1 MKKTLMIITPHMSTG
16 GCPQVVAKKI
26 DVLRDEY
33 NVICVE
39 WQCIAW
45 AYVVQRNKAI
55 MLLGDK
61 FISLGENKEYELFL
75 TIEDHNPDYIMIEEI
90 AETFI
95 PNHILKRLYSPDR
108 KYKIFETTHSSYSS
122 PSQKKYLPD
131 KFIFVSP
138 YSAKK
143 FKDLDVPF
151 DIIEYPI
158 DKLEPS
164 KLTNKLHLRMD
175 PEWKH
180 VVNVGLFT
188 PGKNQGYAFEIARFL
203 ESFNIKFHFVGNQAS
218 NFEHY
223 WGPIMKTKPDNCII
237 WGERSDV
244 DCFLQA
250 ADLFLFTSNL
260 ELNPLAV
267 KESLSYGLPTLMF
280 NLDTY
285 EGKYN
290 EDDNVHFLTG
300 NLIEDT
306 NLLLET
312 LGLPTFKKFDIKTKL
327 VHILLDPD
335 KPQDIPLDDWESTIA
350 KQRKSRDC
358 WESIKHKFTS
368 YVPRFNIVN
377 RTELPVDTCAEPEI
391 INPTKE
397 FVHNPPVLS
406 YGHYGCYKS
415 NKDAIIEEFDEDLD
429 LLILIGGDVVTDLS
443 PNDFYKKV
451 IEAYLFG
458 IKHNASL
465 INLDAPV
472 FMSGGDWAKECLDYG
487 DWVKVPHFMVGDV
500 ILIFKS
506 ERENIINKLKTTKWH
521 SFDLWMAWNYHNK
534 AVQFTSKESL
544 VYQLD
549 GYSVLDYGQ
558 KNG

>member
-1 MKKTLMIITPHMSTG
+1 M
-16 GCPQVVAKKI
+16 V
-26 DVLRDEY
+26 
-33 NVICVE
+33 
-39 WQCIAW
+39 
-45 AYVVQRNKAI
+45 
-55 MLLGDK
+55 
-61 FISLGENKEYELFL
+61 
-75 TIEDHNPDYIMIEEI
+75 EEI

-95 PNHILKRLYSPDR
+95 PNHILKRLYSPNR
-108 KYKIFETTHSSYSS
+108 EYKIFETTHSSYSQS
-122 PSQKKYLPD
+122 SQKKYLPD

-138 YSAKK
+138 YSAKE
-143 FKDLDVPF
+143 FKDIGVPF

-158 DKLEPS
+158 DKLDKN
-164 KLTNKLHLRMD
+164 KLTNQLTLRMD

-188 PGKNQGYAFEIARFL
+188 PGKNQGYAFEIARLL

-223 WGPIMKTKPDNCII
+223 WAPIMKVKPNNCIV

-244 DCFLQA
+244 DLFLQA
-250 ADLFLFTSNL
+250 ADLFLFTSNF

-267 KESLSYGLPTLMF
+267 KESLSYNLPTLMF
-280 NLDTY
+280 NLHTY
-285 EGKYN
+285 EGKYDN
-290 EDDNVHFLTG
+290 QENVHFLTG
-300 NLIEDT
+300 NLIDDT
-306 NLLLET
+306 NLLLEQ
-312 LGLPTFKKFDIKTKL
+312 LGLPTFKKIEIKSKL

-335 KPQDIPLDDWESTIA
+335 HPQDIPLDDWKSTIA

-358 WESIKHKFTS
+358 WENIKHKFSS

-391 INPTKE
+391 INPTKD

-443 PNDFYKKV
+443 PDDFYKKV
-451 IEAYLFG
+451 IEAYILG

-472 FMSGGDWAKECLDYG
+472 YMSGGDWHKESVDYG
-487 DWVKVPHFMVGDV
+487 DWIKVPHFMVGDV

-534 AVQFTSKESL
+534 TIQFTSKESL

-558 KNG
+558 KKG